1 VDARVDFVAHARA
14 LGADAIKVD
23 DVGALEAAV
32 AKAKRAART
41 TVIVIETDPVRG
53 TAAGG
58 AWWNVPV
65 AEVSGDA
72 RVRAAREAWR
82 RAVDGGGDDA

>member
-1 VDARVDFVAHARA
+1 
-14 LGADAIKVD
+14 L
-23 DVGALEAAV
+23 
-32 AKAKRAART
+32 T
-41 TVIVIETDPVRG
+41 TTTTEFRSG

-72 RVRAAREAWR
+72 RVRAARDAWR
-82 RAVDGGGDDA
+82 RAVDEGKD

>member
-1 VDARVDFVAHARA
+1 MDFVAHARA
-14 LGADAIKVD
+14 LGAAAMKVED
-23 DVGALEAAV
+23 IAQLETAV
-32 AKAKRAART
+32 AKARGAART
-41 TVIVIETDPVRG
+41 TVLVIETDLQSG

-82 RAVDGGGDDA
+82 QAADDDSGDP